1 MNQKRNDRKDINDS
15 TTEFFLKVM
24 QKEKNKKDKE
34 NAPMENL
41 SSTTMKTLDTF
52 SRFYNY
58 INQLLDKILSSKVTI
73 MFLSFVIAA
82 VLFYNISGQD
92 IIASPTSGVTIEDVA
107 ISIEGLDDTLEITS
121 DIPDSVTV
129 GLIGSSLDIYSST
142 LSANYEVYI
151 DLTGYE
157 EGSYT
162 IDLKSRDF
170 NEDLTVMLVPNSLD
184 ITLEEKVSQDFNLSY
199 TFINEDQL
207 DSKYSVSVE
216 SLSLDTVTVYAS
228 ETTLS
233 KIAKVAACIDVADK
247 SEAFEQTCIIKAFD
261 SNNEELDVEI
271 SPNTVEVSC
280 NVASYSKTVPLEV
293 NFTGEVASG
302 YQIADYTLSQNE
314 ITIYGLQEDIDSI
327 DSIVVNVDVSN
338 LNSSTTFENISL
350 NKENGIN
357 KFSSDTVT
365 VSVEIEKVVSKK
377 LDNITITV
385 LNNSENYKVSFVGES
400 ETATV
405 SLTGSEERI
414 DALSED
420 NVTATID
427 IDGLSTGTHQVDV
440 SAMVDDDKVSIE
452 LLSSETVTITIER
465 K

>member
-427 IDGLSTGTHQVDV
+427 IDGLSTGIHQVDV